1 MKTHQAYKSFNTEK
15 SIVELQYNMLG
26 YVVRLKYLKEELE
39 FLNFLVNA
47 SIYKANMMDLF
58 ENLEHFKKEI
68 QRNLTKCDL
77 LLIEANL
84 KASQIVNKIECD
96 ELACDN
102 YFIDAQNS
110 LEQNIYEFNIEN
122 NLLKSEIA
130 NYLRGVI
137 KTI

>member
-47 SIYKANMMDLF
+47 SIYKTNMRDLY

-68 QRNLTKCDL
+68 QRNLTKSDL

-122 NLLKSEIA
+122 DLLKSEIA
-130 NYLRGVI
+130 NYLQGVI